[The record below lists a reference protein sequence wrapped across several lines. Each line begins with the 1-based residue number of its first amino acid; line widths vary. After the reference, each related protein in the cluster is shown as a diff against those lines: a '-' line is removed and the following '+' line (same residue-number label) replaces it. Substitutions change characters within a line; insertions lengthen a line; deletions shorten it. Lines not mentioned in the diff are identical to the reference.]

1 MTYVDG
7 FILPLPKGKEDEY
20 RTQAEKFARK
30 TKEQG
35 AIGTIEGLGDNLEHG
50 HTTDFFRSVQAKD
63 DENVVF
69 SFILWPDKDTR
80 DKAWEKLMADPEMQP
95 GAQPMPFDGKRMFW
109 GGFKPVLNTLEKVT
123 EAA

>member
-20 RTQAEKFARK
+20 KKLAETFADRAQK
-30 TKEQG
+30 NG
-35 AIGTIEGLGDNLEHG
+35 AIGTIEALGDNLEHG
-50 HTTDFFRSVQAKD
+50 KTTDFFMAVKAND

-69 SFILWPDKDTR
+69 SFILWPSKEVR
-80 DKAWEKLMADPEMQP
+80 DAAWEKLMADPEMQP

-109 GGFKPVLNTLEKVT
+109 GGFRPIVNRLEKVT

>member
-20 RTQAEKFARK
+20 RKLAGTFAK
-30 TKEQG
+30 KAQKEG
-35 AIGTIEGLGDNLEHG
+35 ALGTIEAVGDNLEHG
-50 HTTDFFRSVQAKD
+50 KTTDFFMAVKATD

-69 SFILWPDKDTR
+69 SFILWPSKDVR
-80 DKAWEKLMADPEMQP
+80 DTAWEKLMADPDMQP

-109 GGFKPVLNTLEKVT
+109 GGFRPIVNSLEKVT

>member
-20 RTQAEKFARK
+20 RVQAQKFAQK

-50 HTTDFFRSVQAKD
+50 HTTDFYRSVQATD

-69 SFILWPDKDTR
+69 SFILWPDKSTR
-80 DKAWEKLMADPEMQP
+80 DKAWEKLMADPDMQP

-109 GGFKPVLNTLEKVT
+109 GGFQPLLNTLEKVT
-123 EAA
+123 ETA